1 MEKFRIRPER
11 GGTNLLIE
19 FCGDH
24 RSENY
29 PDITMLLVDA
39 LGAEVQ
45 GHPISVE
52 TMIAT
57 DHYISSWSYKNG
69 IYETDDDIWGYF
81 ITVPDGSL
89 KVIAN
94 LEHALTNSGHFVK
107 VDACV

>member
-1 MEKFRIRPER
+1 M
-11 GGTNLLIE
+11 LIE

-29 PDITMLLVDA
+29 PNIAMLLADA
-39 LGAEVQ
+39 LGAELQ
-45 GHPISVE
+45 GHPISAE

-57 DHYISSWSYKNG
+57 DQYISSWSYKNG
-69 IYETDDDIWGYF
+69 VYETDDDIWGYF

-89 KVIAN
+89 KVIAD

-107 VDACV
+107 AEACV